1 MPVTGRKNFTFKEDF
16 ANEKTFD
23 QHGSG
28 GQYGSQHHTCP
39 CFCIRG
45 GQQPETVIGQEID
58 RQNSSEDY
66 SEVSSLDQLTY
77 TGNECKVRLKENI
90 VMTTAVTVNSGNRL
104 TIDLNG
110 HTLTAPENDR
120 AFRIQDGALTIE
132 DSIGTGV
139 IQGSG
144 TVTSYGG
151 NGGAIWMS
159 SSDSNNALT
168 LTGGTIRGFTA
179 KYGAGVY
186 MGSGTFHMTGGAIQ
200 NCLATDGGLA
210 DGGGVYV
217 FGGSFELTDGT
228 ISACKAN
235 NAGGG
240 VYVSS
245 GSFEM
250 SGGSIENCTAHE
262 GAGVKVYASNGK
274 TASFSMN
281 GSGEIKNCNQNGVS
295 VSAIGNGT
303 PEFTMDG
310 GTIEGSSGYGVWV
323 AAGSAVMSGGSVK
336 DSERYDIY
344 IGRSAT
350 LTVNNTQVGG
360 TVMNMGAITG
370 QGSAEFTGTVENLGY
385 VGAGKITGCKI
396 HRIEHRSPY
405 KGTIENSTW
414 DEYVYLLGYRWPAE
428 KIPSA
433 AGESISLKFPSYISE
448 PAAMTNTL
456 VIPEGVTVT
465 VDLAGKPVSADTT
478 VTSDIK
484 IINHG
489 TLTLIDSSTG
499 GTLSIPIENDGVL
512 NANGGTVTGEV
523 TNKGTIQA
531 TGTPV
536 TKFTGT
542 LVNEEGASVTAG
554 NFMDC
559 TITNNGGTIGGDAIF
574 DRPEPDPEQPGA
586 GSEDGGAGAVIAALA
601 VGTVVVGG
609 GILLAHSYIQNNLPE
624 GFAVPETRREL
635 AVVLWNM
642 ASKPEPASQQ
652 TYTDV
657 QDEEVLKAVCWAV
670 ENELVTP
677 ETESTLGA
685 DVRVNRLQVIGAMYQ
700 TNKRKK

>member
-1 MPVTGRKNFTFKEDF
+1 M
-16 ANEKTFD
+16 
-23 QHGSG
+23 
-28 GQYGSQHHTCP
+28 
-39 CFCIRG
+39 
-45 GQQPETVIGQEID
+45 IGQEID
-58 RQNSSEDY
+58 RQNSSGDY
-66 SEVSSLDQLTY
+66 LEVSSLDQLTY
-77 TGNECKVRLKENI
+77 INNECKVRLTKDI
-90 VMTTAVTVNSGNRL
+90 VMTKAVTVNNGNSL

-110 HTLTAPENDR
+110 HTLTAAANSQ
-120 AFRIQDGALTIE
+120 AFRIQGGALTIE

-144 TVTSYGG
+144 TVNGY
-151 NGGAIWMS
+151 GGAILMNG
-159 SSDSNNALT
+159 SDSNNALT
-168 LTGGTIRGFTA
+168 LAGGTISGFTA
-179 KYGAGVY
+179 TNGAGVS
-186 MGSGTFHMTGGAIQ
+186 MGNGTFRMTDGAIR
-200 NCLATDGGLA
+200 NCSAT

-217 FGGSFELTDGT
+217 FGGSFEMTDGT
-228 ISACKAN
+228 ISACNAT

-262 GAGVKVYASNGK
+262 GAGVKVHASSGE
-274 TASFSMN
+274 TASFSMK
-281 GSGEIKNCNQNGVS
+281 GSGEIKNCNTDGVS
-295 VSAIGNGT
+295 IFARGSGT
-303 PEFTMDG
+303 SKFTMDG
-310 GTIEGSSGYGVWV
+310 GTIEDNGGDGVRV
-323 AAGSAVMSGGSVK
+323 DAGSAVMSGGSVK
-336 DSERYDIY
+336 DSELYDIR
-344 IGRSAT
+344 IGSSAT

-360 TVMNMGAITG
+360 TVLNLGKITG
-370 QGSAEFTGTVENLGY
+370 QGSAEFTGTVENSGY
-385 VGAGKITGCKI
+385 AVAEITGCTI

-405 KGTIENSTW
+405 KGTIEGSTW
-414 DEYVYLLGYRWPAE
+414 DEYVYLLGRSWPTA
-428 KIPSA
+428 KIPSE
-433 AGESISLKFPSYISE
+433 AGESITLKVSSYLPPVMENSL
-448 PAAMTNTL
+448 T
-456 VIPEGVTVT
+456 IPEGVTVT
-465 VDLAGKPVSADTT
+465 VDLAGKTLSAKE
-478 VTSDIK
+478 SDFK

-499 GTLSIPIENDGVL
+499 GTLSIPIENDGIL
-512 NANGGTVTGEV
+512 NANGGTVTSKV

-536 TKFTGT
+536 TQFTGT

-554 NFMDC
+554 NFKDC
-559 TITNNGGTIGGDAIF
+559 TITNNGGTIGGDAIL
-574 DRPEPDPEQPGA
+574 DKPEPDPEQPGA
-586 GSEDGGAGAVIAALA
+586 GSEDGGTGAVIAALA
-601 VGTVVVGG
+601 VGTAVVGG

-624 GFAVPETRREL
+624 GFAVPETRQEL

-642 ASKPEPASQQ
+642 AGKPEPASQQ

>member
-1 MPVTGRKNFTFKEDF
+1 MRPG
-16 ANEKTFD
+16 
-23 QHGSG
+23 
-28 GQYGSQHHTCP
+28 
-39 CFCIRG
+39 G

-58 RQNSSEDY
+58 RQNSSGDY
-66 SEVSSLDQLTY
+66 LEVSSLDQLTY
-77 TGNECKVRLKENI
+77 INNECKVRLTKDI
-90 VMTTAVTVNSGNRL
+90 VMTKAVTVNNGNSL

-110 HTLTAPENDR
+110 HTLTAAANSQ
-120 AFRIQDGALTIE
+120 AFRIQGGALTIE

-144 TVTSYGG
+144 TVTG

-179 KYGAGVY
+179 
-186 MGSGTFHMTGGAIQ
+186 T
-200 NCLATDGGLA
+200 

-217 FGGSFELTDGT
+217 DGGSFEMSGGT
-228 ISACKAN
+228 ISACNAT

-245 GSFEM
+245 GSFKM
-250 SGGSIENCTAHE
+250 SGGSIEDCTAHE

-274 TASFSMN
+274 TASFSMTGGEIQN
-281 GSGEIKNCNQNGVS
+281 CNTDGVSIYAIGSGTS
-295 VSAIGNGT
+295 
-303 PEFTMDG
+303 EFTMTG
-310 GTIEGSSGYGVWV
+310 GTIEDNGGYGVWV
-323 AAGSAVMSGGSVK
+323 DNGSAVMSGGSVK
-336 DSERYDIY
+336 GSERYDIY
-344 IGRSAT
+344 IGSRAT

-360 TVMNMGAITG
+360 TVLNMGKITG
-370 QGSAEFTGTVENLGY
+370 NGSAKFTGTVEIAGT
-385 VGAGKITGCKI
+385 GKITGCKI

-405 KGTIENSTW
+405 KGTITDSPC
-414 DEYVYLLGYRWPAE
+414 DEYVYLLGRSW
-428 KIPSA
+428 KIPSG
-433 AGESISLKFPSYISE
+433 AGESITLKVSSYLPPVME
-448 PAAMTNTL
+448 NTL
-456 VIPEGVTVT
+456 EIPKGVTVT
-465 VDLAGKPVSADTT
+465 VDLAGKPLSAKE
-478 VTSDIK
+478 SDFK
-484 IINHG
+484 IINNG
-489 TLTLIDSSTG
+489 TLTLIDSGTD

-512 NANGGTVTGEV
+512 NANGGTVTGKV
-523 TNKGTIQA
+523 TNKGTIKA

-536 TKFTGT
+536 TQFTGT
-542 LVNEEGASVTAG
+542 LDNEEGASVTAG
-554 NFMDC
+554 DFRGC
-559 TITNNGGTIGGDAIF
+559 TITNNGGTIGGDAIL
-574 DRPEPDPEQPGA
+574 DNPEPDPEQPGA
-586 GSEDGGAGAVIAALA
+586 GSEDGGTGAVIAALA
-601 VGTVVVGG
+601 VGTAVVGG

-624 GFAVPETRREL
+624 GLAVPETRQEL

-642 ASKPEPASQQ
+642 AGKPEPASQQ

>member
-1 MPVTGRKNFTFKEDF
+1 M
-16 ANEKTFD
+16 
-23 QHGSG
+23 
-28 GQYGSQHHTCP
+28 
-39 CFCIRG
+39 
-45 GQQPETVIGQEID
+45 IGQEID

-77 TGNECKVRLKENI
+77 TSQECKVRLTENI
-90 VMTTAVTVNSGNRL
+90 VMTTAVTVDNGNRL

-120 AFRIQDGALTIE
+120 AFRIQDGALTIK

-186 MGSGTFHMTGGAIQ
+186 MGNGTFRMTGGAIQ
-200 NCLATDGGLA
+200 NCSATDGNA

-228 ISACKAN
+228 ISACNAT

-262 GAGVKVYASNGK
+262 GAGVKVYASSGE
-274 TASFSMN
+274 TASFSMS
-281 GSGEIKNCNQNGVS
+281 GSGKIKNCNQNGVS

-303 PEFTMDG
+303 PEFTMAG

-323 AAGSAVMSGGSVK
+323 AAGSAEMSGGSVIK
-336 DSERYDIY
+336 GSERYDIY

-370 QGSAEFTGTVENLGY
+370 QGNAEFTGTVENLGY

-456 VIPEGVTVT
+456 EIPEGVTVT

-536 TKFTGT
+536 TKFTGI

-574 DRPEPDPEQPGA
+574 EKPEPDPEQPGA

-624 GFAVPETRREL
+624 GFAVPETRQEL

-642 ASKPEPASQQ
+642 AGKPEPASQQ

-700 TNKRKK
+700 ANKRKK

>member
-1 MPVTGRKNFTFKEDF
+1 M
-16 ANEKTFD
+16 
-23 QHGSG
+23 
-28 GQYGSQHHTCP
+28 
-39 CFCIRG
+39 
-45 GQQPETVIGQEID
+45 IGQEID
-58 RQNSSEDY
+58 RQNSSGDY

-77 TGNECKVRLKENI
+77 TNNECKVRLTESI
-90 VMTTAVTVNSGNRL
+90 VMTGSVTVNSGKSL

-110 HTLTAPENDR
+110 HTLTAAANSK
-120 AFRIQDGALTIE
+120 AFWIRNGALTIE

-144 TVTSYGG
+144 TVNGY
-151 NGGAIWMS
+151 GGAIWMS
-159 SSDSNNALT
+159 SGDSTNALT
-168 LTGGTIRGFTA
+168 LTGGTIRGFNA
-179 KYGAGVY
+179 GYGAGVY
-186 MGSGTFHMTGGAIQ
+186 MGNGTFHMTGGAIQ
-200 NCLATDGGLA
+200 SCSAA

-217 FGGSFELTDGT
+217 DGGSFKMTDGT
-228 ISACKAN
+228 ISACNAT

-245 GSFEM
+245 GTFEM

-262 GAGVKVYASNGK
+262 GAGVKVLVSSGK
-274 TASFSMN
+274 ASFSMS
-281 GSGEIKNCNQNGVS
+281 GFGEIKNCNTDGVS
-295 VSAIGNGT
+295 IAAIGSGT
-303 PEFTMDG
+303 PEFTMTG
-310 GTIEGSSGYGVWV
+310 GTIEDNSGFGVWM

-336 DSERYDIY
+336 GSERYDIY
-344 IGRSAT
+344 IGSGAT

-360 TVMNMGAITG
+360 TVLNLGKITG
-370 QGSAEFTGTVENLGY
+370 QGSAEFTGTVENSGY
-385 VGAGKITGCKI
+385 AAAEITGCKI
-396 HRIEHRSPY
+396 HRIEHRFPY
-405 KGTIENSTW
+405 KGIIEGSP
-414 DEYVYLLGYRWPAE
+414 DEYVYLLGHSWPTA

-433 AGESISLKFPSYISE
+433 AGESISLKVPSYITATME
-448 PAAMTNTL
+448 NTL

-465 VDLAGKPVSADTT
+465 VDLAGKPVSADAE
-478 VTSDIK
+478 TSDIK

-512 NANGGTVTGEV
+512 NANGGKVTSEV
-523 TNKGTIQA
+523 TNRGTIQA
-531 TGTPV
+531 TCTPV
-536 TKFTGT
+536 TQFTGT
-542 LVNEEGASVTAG
+542 LFNEEGASVTAG
-554 NFMDC
+554 NFIDC
-559 TITNNGGTIGGDAIF
+559 TITNNGGTIGGDAILKN
-574 DRPEPDPEQPGA
+574 PEPDPEQPGA

-624 GFAVPETRREL
+624 GFAAPETRQEL

-642 ASKPEPASQQ
+642 AGKPEPASQQ

-685 DVRVNRLQVIGAMYQ
+685 DVRVSRLQVIGAMYQ

>member
-1 MPVTGRKNFTFKEDF
+1 MKKRLISMVLAVSMAVSIMPAPAF
-16 ANEKTFD
+16 A
-23 QHGSG
+23 S
-28 GQYGSQHHTCP
+28 
-39 CFCIRG
+39 G

-77 TGNECKVRLKENI
+77 TNNECKVRLTENI
-90 VMTTAVTVNSGNRL
+90 VMTGAVTVNNGNRL

-110 HTLTAPENDR
+110 HTLTAAENSR
-120 AFRIQDGALTIE
+120 AFFIQNGALTIE
-132 DSIGTGV
+132 DSGSTGV

-144 TVTSYGG
+144 TVTG

-179 KYGAGVY
+179 
-186 MGSGTFHMTGGAIQ
+186 T
-200 NCLATDGGLA
+200 

-217 FGGSFELTDGT
+217 SGGSFKMTDGT
-228 ISACKAN
+228 ISTCNAT

-262 GAGVKVYASNGK
+262 GAGVKVLASSGK
-274 TASFSMN
+274 ASFSMS
-281 GSGEIKNCNQNGVS
+281 GSGEIKNCNQDGVS
-295 VSAIGNGT
+295 IAAIGGT
-303 PEFTMDG
+303 SEFSMSG
-310 GTIEGSSGYGVWV
+310 GTIEDNSGFGVWV
-323 AAGSAVMSGGSVK
+323 DNGSAVMRGGSVK
-336 DSERYDIY
+336 GSERYDIY
-344 IGRSAT
+344 IGSRAA
-350 LTVNNTQVGG
+350 LTVKNTQVGG
-360 TVMNMGAITG
+360 TVLNLGKITG
-370 QGSAEFTGTVENLGY
+370 QGSAEFTGTVENSGY
-385 VGAGKITGCKI
+385 AVAEITGCKI

-405 KGTIENSTW
+405 KGTITGSTW
-414 DEYVYLLGYRWPAE
+414 DEYVYLLGRSWPTA
-428 KIPSA
+428 KIPSE
-433 AGESISLKFPSYISE
+433 AGESITLKVSSYLPPVMENSLE
-448 PAAMTNTL
+448 
-456 VIPEGVTVT
+456 IPKGVTVT
-465 VDLAGKPVSADTT
+465 VDLAGKTLSAEE
-478 VTSDIK
+478 SDFK

-512 NANGGTVTGEV
+512 NANGGTVTSEV
-523 TNKGTIQA
+523 TNKGTIKA

-536 TKFTGT
+536 TQFTGT
-542 LVNEEGASVTAG
+542 LVNQEGASVTAG
-554 NFMDC
+554 DFRGCM
-559 TITNNGGTIGGDAIF
+559 ITNNGGTIGGDAIL
-574 DRPEPDPEQPGA
+574 DNPEPDPEQPGA

-601 VGTVVVGG
+601 VGTAVVGG

-624 GFAVPETRREL
+624 GFAVPETRQEL

-642 ASKPEPASQQ
+642 AGKPEPASQQ

>member
-1 MPVTGRKNFTFKEDF
+1 MRPG
-16 ANEKTFD
+16 
-23 QHGSG
+23 
-28 GQYGSQHHTCP
+28 
-39 CFCIRG
+39 G

-58 RQNSSEDY
+58 RQNSSGDY

-77 TGNECKVRLKENI
+77 TGNECRVRLTENI
-90 VMTTAVTVNSGNRL
+90 VMTGAVTVNNGNRL

-110 HTLTAPENDR
+110 HTLTAAENSR
-120 AFRIQDGALTIE
+120 AFFIQNGALTIE

-144 TVTSYGG
+144 TVTG

-179 KYGAGVY
+179 
-186 MGSGTFHMTGGAIQ
+186 T
-200 NCLATDGGLA
+200 

-217 FGGSFELTDGT
+217 DGGSFEMSGGT
-228 ISACKAN
+228 ISACNAT

-245 GSFEM
+245 GSFKM
-250 SGGSIENCTAHE
+250 SGGSIEDCTAHE

-274 TASFSMN
+274 TASFSMTGGEIQN
-281 GSGEIKNCNQNGVS
+281 CNTDGVSIYAIGSGTS
-295 VSAIGNGT
+295 
-303 PEFTMDG
+303 EFTMTG
-310 GTIEGSSGYGVWV
+310 GTIEDNGGYGVWV
-323 AAGSAVMSGGSVK
+323 DNGSAVMSGGSVK
-336 DSERYDIY
+336 GSERYDIY
-344 IGRSAT
+344 IGSRAA
-350 LTVNNTQVGG
+350 LTVKNTQVGG
-360 TVMNMGAITG
+360 TVLNLGKITG
-370 QGSAEFTGTVENLGY
+370 QGSAEFTGTVENSGY
-385 VGAGKITGCKI
+385 AVAEITGCKI

-405 KGTIENSTW
+405 KGTITDSPC
-414 DEYVYLLGYRWPAE
+414 DEYVYLLGRNW
-428 KIPSA
+428 KIPSG
-433 AGESISLKFPSYISE
+433 AGESITLKVSSYLPPVMENSLE
-448 PAAMTNTL
+448 
-456 VIPEGVTVT
+456 IPKGVTVT
-465 VDLAGKPVSADTT
+465 VDLAGKTLSAKE
-478 VTSDIK
+478 SDFK

-499 GTLSIPIENDGVL
+499 GTLSIPIENDDDGVL
-512 NANGGTVTGEV
+512 NANGGTVTSEV

-536 TKFTGT
+536 TQFTGT
-542 LVNEEGASVTAG
+542 LVNQEGASVTAG
-554 NFMDC
+554 DFRGCM
-559 TITNNGGTIGGDAIF
+559 ITNNGGTIGGDAIW
-574 DRPEPDPEQPGA
+574 DNPEPGPEQPGA
-586 GSEDGGAGAVIAALA
+586 GSEDGGAGAAIAALA
-601 VGTVVVGG
+601 VGTAVVGG

-624 GFAVPETRREL
+624 GFAVPETRQEL

-642 ASKPEPASQQ
+642 AGKPEPASQQ

>member
-1 MPVTGRKNFTFKEDF
+1 MKKRLISMVLAVSMAVSIMPAPAF
-16 ANEKTFD
+16 A
-23 QHGSG
+23 SG
-28 GQYGSQHHTCP
+28 G
-39 CFCIRG
+39 G

-58 RQNSSEDY
+58 RQNSSDDY
-66 SEVSSLDQLTY
+66 TEVDSLDKLTY
-77 TGNECKVRLKENI
+77 TNNVCKIRLAADT
-90 VMTTAVTVNSGNRL
+90 VMTVAVTVDSGKSL

-110 HTLTAPENDR
+110 YTLTAAANSQ
-120 AFRIQDGALTIE
+120 AFRIQGGALTIE

-144 TVTSYGG
+144 TVTG

-179 KYGAGVY
+179 
-186 MGSGTFHMTGGAIQ
+186 T
-200 NCLATDGGLA
+200 

-217 FGGSFELTDGT
+217 DGGSFEMSGGT
-228 ISACKAN
+228 ISACNAT

-245 GSFEM
+245 GSFKM
-250 SGGSIENCTAHE
+250 SGGSIEDCTAHE

-274 TASFSMN
+274 TASFSMTGGEIQN
-281 GSGEIKNCNQNGVS
+281 CNTDGVSIYAIGSGTS
-295 VSAIGNGT
+295 
-303 PEFTMDG
+303 EFTMTG
-310 GTIEGSSGYGVWV
+310 GTIEDNGGYGVWV
-323 AAGSAVMSGGSVK
+323 DNGSAVMSGGSVK
-336 DSERYDIY
+336 GSERYDIY
-344 IGRSAT
+344 IGSRAT

-360 TVMNMGAITG
+360 TVLNMGKITG
-370 QGSAEFTGTVENLGY
+370 QGSAEFTGTVENSGY
-385 VGAGKITGCKI
+385 AAAGITGCKI

-405 KGTIENSTW
+405 KGTIEGSTW
-414 DEYVYLLGYRWPAE
+414 DEYVYLLGYSWPTA
-428 KIPSA
+428 KIPSG
-433 AGESISLKFPSYISE
+433 AGESISLKFPSYITPKME
-448 PAAMTNTL
+448 NTL
-456 VIPEGVTVT
+456 EIPEGVTVT
-465 VDLAGKPVSADTT
+465 VDLAGKPVSADTGA
-478 VTSDIK
+478 SDIK

-489 TLTLIDSSTG
+489 TLTLIDSGTD

-512 NANGGTVTGEV
+512 NANGGTVTSEV
-523 TNKGTIQA
+523 TNKGTIKA

-536 TKFTGT
+536 TQFTGT
-542 LVNEEGASVTAG
+542 LVNQEGASVTAG
-554 NFMDC
+554 DFRGCM
-559 TITNNGGTIGGDAIF
+559 ITNNGGTIGGDAIL
-574 DRPEPDPEQPGA
+574 DNPEPDPEQPGA

-601 VGTVVVGG
+601 VGTAVVGG

-624 GFAVPETRREL
+624 GFAVPETRQEL

-642 ASKPEPASQQ
+642 AGKPEPASQQ

>member
-1 MPVTGRKNFTFKEDF
+1 MR
-16 ANEKTFD
+16 
-23 QHGSG
+23 
-28 GQYGSQHHTCP
+28 
-39 CFCIRG
+39 RG
-45 GQQPETVIGQEID
+45 GQQPETVIGQEVD
-58 RQNSSEDY
+58 QQNSSDDY
-66 SEVSSLDQLTY
+66 TEVDSLDKLTY
-77 TGNECKVRLKENI
+77 TNNVCKIRLAADT
-90 VMTTAVTVNSGNRL
+90 VMTVAVTVDSGKSL

-110 HTLTAPENDR
+110 HTLTAAENSQ
-120 AFRIQDGALTIE
+120 AFRIQNGALTIE
-132 DSIGTGV
+132 DSGSTGV

-144 TVTSYGG
+144 TVTG

-179 KYGAGVY
+179 
-186 MGSGTFHMTGGAIQ
+186 T
-200 NCLATDGGLA
+200 

-217 FGGSFELTDGT
+217 SGGSFKMTDGT
-228 ISACKAN
+228 ISTCNAT

-262 GAGVKVYASNGK
+262 GAGVKVLASSGK
-274 TASFSMN
+274 ASFSMS
-281 GSGEIKNCNQNGVS
+281 GSGEIKNCNQDGVS
-295 VSAIGNGT
+295 IAAIGGT
-303 PEFTMDG
+303 SEFSMSG
-310 GTIEGSSGYGVWV
+310 GTIEDNSGFGVWV
-323 AAGSAVMSGGSVK
+323 DNGSAVMSGGSVK
-336 DSERYDIY
+336 GSERYDIY
-344 IGRSAT
+344 IGSRAA
-350 LTVNNTQVGG
+350 LTVKNTQVGG
-360 TVMNMGAITG
+360 TVLNLGKITG
-370 QGSAEFTGTVENLGY
+370 QGSAEFTGTVENSGY
-385 VGAGKITGCKI
+385 AVAEITGCKI

-405 KGTIENSTW
+405 KGTITGSTW
-414 DEYVYLLGYRWPAE
+414 DEYVYLLGHSWPTA

-433 AGESISLKFPSYISE
+433 AGESISLKVPSYITATME
-448 PAAMTNTL
+448 NTL

-465 VDLAGKPVSADTT
+465 VDLAGKPVSADAE
-478 VTSDIK
+478 TSDIK

-489 TLTLIDSSTG
+489 TLTLIDS
-499 GTLSIPIENDGVL
+499 GTDGALSIPIENDGIL
-512 NANGGTVTGEV
+512 NANGGTVTSEV
-523 TNKGTIQA
+523 TNRGTIQA

-536 TKFTGT
+536 TQFTGT
-542 LVNEEGASVTAG
+542 LFNEEGASVTAG

-559 TITNNGGTIGGDAIF
+559 TITNNGGTIGGDAIW
-574 DRPEPDPEQPGA
+574 DNPEPGPEQPGA
-586 GSEDGGAGAVIAALA
+586 GSEDGGAGAAIAALA

-624 GFAVPETRREL
+624 GFAVPETRQEL

-642 ASKPEPASQQ
+642 AGKPEPASQQ

>member
-1 MPVTGRKNFTFKEDF
+1 M
-16 ANEKTFD
+16 
-23 QHGSG
+23 
-28 GQYGSQHHTCP
+28 
-39 CFCIRG
+39 
-45 GQQPETVIGQEID
+45 IGQEVD
-58 RQNSSEDY
+58 QQNSSDDY
-66 SEVSSLDQLTY
+66 TEVDSLDKLTY
-77 TGNECKVRLKENI
+77 TNNVCKIRLAADT
-90 VMTTAVTVNSGNRL
+90 VMTVAVTVDSGKSL

-110 HTLTAPENDR
+110 HTLTAAENSQ
-120 AFRIQDGALTIE
+120 AFRIQNGALTIE
-132 DSIGTGV
+132 DSGSTGV

-144 TVTSYGG
+144 TVTG

-179 KYGAGVY
+179 
-186 MGSGTFHMTGGAIQ
+186 T
-200 NCLATDGGLA
+200 

-217 FGGSFELTDGT
+217 SGGSFKMTDGT
-228 ISACKAN
+228 ISTCNAT

-262 GAGVKVYASNGK
+262 GAGVKVLASSGK
-274 TASFSMN
+274 ASFSMS
-281 GSGEIKNCNQNGVS
+281 GSGEIKNCNQDGVS
-295 VSAIGNGT
+295 IAAIGGT
-303 PEFTMDG
+303 SEFSMSG
-310 GTIEGSSGYGVWV
+310 GTIEDNSGFGVWV
-323 AAGSAVMSGGSVK
+323 DNGSAVMSGGSVK
-336 DSERYDIY
+336 GSERYDIY
-344 IGRSAT
+344 IGSRAA
-350 LTVNNTQVGG
+350 LTVKNTQVGG
-360 TVMNMGAITG
+360 TVLNLGKITG
-370 QGSAEFTGTVENLGY
+370 QGSAEFTGTVENSGY
-385 VGAGKITGCKI
+385 AVAEITGCKI

-405 KGTIENSTW
+405 KGTITGSTW
-414 DEYVYLLGYRWPAE
+414 NEYVYLLGRSW
-428 KIPSA
+428 KIPSG
-433 AGESISLKFPSYISE
+433 AGESITLKVSSYLPPVME
-448 PAAMTNTL
+448 NPL
-456 VIPEGVTVT
+456 EIPKGVTVT
-465 VDLAGKPVSADTT
+465 VDLAGKTLSAKE
-478 VTSDIK
+478 SDFK

-499 GTLSIPIENDGVL
+499 GTLSIPIENDGIL
-512 NANGGTVTGEV
+512 NANGGTVTSKV

-536 TKFTGT
+536 TQFTGT

-554 NFMDC
+554 DFMDC
-559 TITNNGGTIGGDAIF
+559 TITNNGGMIGGDAIL
-574 DRPEPDPEQPGA
+574 DKPEPDPEQPGA

-601 VGTVVVGG
+601 VGTAVVGG

-624 GFAVPETRREL
+624 GFAVPETRQEL

-642 ASKPEPASQQ
+642 AGKPEPASQQ

>member
-1 MPVTGRKNFTFKEDF
+1 MKKRLISMVLAVSMAVSIMPAPAF
-16 ANEKTFD
+16 A
-23 QHGSG
+23 SG
-28 GQYGSQHHTCP
+28 
-39 CFCIRG
+39 G

-58 RQNSSEDY
+58 RQNSSGDY
-66 SEVSSLDQLTY
+66 LEVSSLDQLTY
-77 TGNECKVRLKENI
+77 INNECKVRLTKDI
-90 VMTTAVTVNSGNRL
+90 VMTKAVTVNNGNSL

-110 HTLTAPENDR
+110 HTLTAAANSQ
-120 AFRIQDGALTIE
+120 AFRIQGGALTIE

-144 TVTSYGG
+144 TVTG

-179 KYGAGVY
+179 
-186 MGSGTFHMTGGAIQ
+186 T
-200 NCLATDGGLA
+200 

-217 FGGSFELTDGT
+217 DGGSFEMSGGT
-228 ISACKAN
+228 ISACNAT

-245 GSFEM
+245 GSFKM
-250 SGGSIENCTAHE
+250 SGGSIEDCTAHE

-274 TASFSMN
+274 TASFSMTGGEIQN
-281 GSGEIKNCNQNGVS
+281 CNTDGVSIYAIGSGTS
-295 VSAIGNGT
+295 
-303 PEFTMDG
+303 EFTMTG
-310 GTIEGSSGYGVWV
+310 GTIEDNGGYGVWV
-323 AAGSAVMSGGSVK
+323 DNGSAVMSGGSVK
-336 DSERYDIY
+336 GSERYDIY
-344 IGRSAT
+344 IGSRAT

-360 TVMNMGAITG
+360 TVLNMGKITG
-370 QGSAEFTGTVENLGY
+370 NGSAKFTGTVENSGSAA
-385 VGAGKITGCKI
+385 AGITGCTI

-405 KGTIENSTW
+405 KGTITDSTW
-414 DEYVYLLGYRWPAE
+414 DEYVYLLGRSW
-428 KIPSA
+428 KIPSG
-433 AGESISLKFPSYISE
+433 AGESITLKVSSYLPPVME
-448 PAAMTNTL
+448 NTL
-456 VIPEGVTVT
+456 EIPKGVTVT
-465 VDLAGKPVSADTT
+465 VDLAGKPLSAKE
-478 VTSDIK
+478 SDFK
-484 IINHG
+484 IINNG
-489 TLTLIDSSTG
+489 TLTLIDSGTD

-512 NANGGTVTGEV
+512 NANGGTVTSEV
-523 TNKGTIQA
+523 TNKGTIKA

-536 TKFTGT
+536 TQFTGT
-542 LVNEEGASVTAG
+542 LVNQEGASVTAG
-554 NFMDC
+554 DFRGC
-559 TITNNGGTIGGDAIF
+559 TITNNGGTIGGDAILEN
-574 DRPEPDPEQPGA
+574 PEPDPEQPGA

-601 VGTVVVGG
+601 VGTAVVGG

-624 GFAVPETRREL
+624 GFAVPETRQEL

-642 ASKPEPASQQ
+642 AGKPEPASQQ

>member
-1 MPVTGRKNFTFKEDF
+1 MRP
-16 ANEKTFD
+16 
-23 QHGSG
+23 
-28 GQYGSQHHTCP
+28 
-39 CFCIRG
+39 G

-58 RQNSSEDY
+58 RQNSSGDY

-77 TGNECKVRLKENI
+77 TGNECRVRLTEDI
-90 VMTTAVTVNSGNRL
+90 VMTGAVTVNNGNRL

-110 HTLTAPENDR
+110 HTLTAAANSQ
-120 AFRIQDGALTIE
+120 AFRIQNGALTIE
-132 DSIGTGV
+132 DSGSTGV

-144 TVTSYGG
+144 TVTG

-159 SSDSNNALT
+159 SNDSNNALT

-179 KYGAGVY
+179 
-186 MGSGTFHMTGGAIQ
+186 T
-200 NCLATDGGLA
+200 

-217 FGGSFELTDGT
+217 SGGSFEMSGGT
-228 ISACKAN
+228 ISACNAA

-262 GAGVKVYASNGK
+262 GAGVKVLASSGK
-274 TASFSMN
+274 ASFSMS
-281 GSGEIKNCNQNGVS
+281 GSGEIKNCNQDGVS
-295 VSAIGNGT
+295 IAAIGGT
-303 PEFTMDG
+303 SEFSMSG
-310 GTIEGSSGYGVWV
+310 GTIEDNSGFGVWV
-323 AAGSAVMSGGSVK
+323 DNGSAVMSGGSVK
-336 DSERYDIY
+336 GSERYDIY
-344 IGRSAT
+344 IGSRAA
-350 LTVNNTQVGG
+350 LTVKNTQVGG
-360 TVMNMGAITG
+360 TVLNLGKITG
-370 QGSAEFTGTVENLGY
+370 QGSAEFTGTVENSGY
-385 VGAGKITGCKI
+385 AVAEITGCKI

-405 KGTIENSTW
+405 KGTITGSTW
-414 DEYVYLLGYRWPAE
+414 DEYVYLLGRSWPTA
-428 KIPSA
+428 KIPSE
-433 AGESISLKFPSYISE
+433 AGESITLKVSSYLPPVMENSLE
-448 PAAMTNTL
+448 
-456 VIPEGVTVT
+456 IPKGVTVT
-465 VDLAGKPVSADTT
+465 VDLAGKTLSAE
-478 VTSDIK
+478 TSDIK

-489 TLTLIDSSTG
+489 TLTLIDSGTG
-499 GTLSIPIENDGVL
+499 GALSIPIENDGIL
-512 NANGGTVTGEV
+512 NANGGTVTSEV

-536 TKFTGT
+536 TQFTGT
-542 LVNEEGASVTAG
+542 LFNEEGASVTAG
-554 NFMDC
+554 DFRDC
-559 TITNNGGTIGGDAIF
+559 TITNNGGTIGGDAIW
-574 DRPEPDPEQPGA
+574 DNPEPGPEQPGA

-601 VGTVVVGG
+601 VGTAVVGG

-624 GFAVPETRREL
+624 GFAVPETRQEL

-642 ASKPEPASQQ
+642 AGKPEPASQQ

>member
-1 MPVTGRKNFTFKEDF
+1 MRPG
-16 ANEKTFD
+16 
-23 QHGSG
+23 
-28 GQYGSQHHTCP
+28 
-39 CFCIRG
+39 G

-58 RQNSSEDY
+58 RQNSSGDY
-66 SEVSSLDQLTY
+66 LEVSSLDQLTY
-77 TGNECKVRLKENI
+77 INNECKVRLTKDI
-90 VMTTAVTVNSGNRL
+90 VMTKAVTVNNGNSL

-110 HTLTAPENDR
+110 HTLTAAANSQ
-120 AFRIQDGALTIE
+120 AFRIQGGALTIE

-144 TVTSYGG
+144 TVTG

-179 KYGAGVY
+179 
-186 MGSGTFHMTGGAIQ
+186 T
-200 NCLATDGGLA
+200 

-217 FGGSFELTDGT
+217 DGGSFEMSGGT
-228 ISACKAN
+228 ISACNAT

-245 GSFEM
+245 GSFKM
-250 SGGSIENCTAHE
+250 SGGSIEDCTAHE

-274 TASFSMN
+274 TASFSMTGGEIQN
-281 GSGEIKNCNQNGVS
+281 CNTDGVSIYAIGSGTS
-295 VSAIGNGT
+295 
-303 PEFTMDG
+303 EFTMTG
-310 GTIEGSSGYGVWV
+310 GTIEDNGGYGVWV
-323 AAGSAVMSGGSVK
+323 DNGSAVMSGGSVK
-336 DSERYDIY
+336 GSERYDIY
-344 IGRSAT
+344 IGSRAT

-360 TVMNMGAITG
+360 TVLNMGKITG
-370 QGSAEFTGTVENLGY
+370 QGSAEFTGTVENSGY
-385 VGAGKITGCKI
+385 AAAGITGCKI

-405 KGTIENSTW
+405 KGTIEGSTW
-414 DEYVYLLGYRWPAE
+414 DEYVYLLGYSWPTA
-428 KIPSA
+428 KIPSG
-433 AGESISLKFPSYISE
+433 AGESISLKFPSYITPKME
-448 PAAMTNTL
+448 NTL
-456 VIPEGVTVT
+456 EIPEGVTVT
-465 VDLAGKPVSADTT
+465 VDLAGKPVSADTGA
-478 VTSDIK
+478 SDIK

-489 TLTLIDSSTG
+489 TLTLIDSGTD

-512 NANGGTVTGEV
+512 NANGGTVTGKV
-523 TNKGTIQA
+523 TNRGTIQA

-542 LVNEEGASVTAG
+542 LVNQEGASVTAG
-554 NFMDC
+554 DFRGC
-559 TITNNGGTIGGDAIF
+559 TITNNGGTIGGGAIL
-574 DRPEPDPEQPGA
+574 DKPEPDPEQPGA

-601 VGTVVVGG
+601 VGTAVVGG

-624 GFAVPETRREL
+624 GFAVPETRQEL

-642 ASKPEPASQQ
+642 AGKPEPASQQ

>member
-1 MPVTGRKNFTFKEDF
+1 MRKRLISMVLAVSMAVSIMPAPAF
-16 ANEKTFD
+16 A
-23 QHGSG
+23 SG
-28 GQYGSQHHTCP
+28 
-39 CFCIRG
+39 G

-58 RQNSSEDY
+58 RQNSSGDY
-66 SEVSSLDQLTY
+66 LEVSSLDQLTY
-77 TGNECKVRLKENI
+77 TNNECKVRLTESI
-90 VMTTAVTVNSGNRL
+90 VMTGAVTVNNGNRL

-110 HTLTAPENDR
+110 HTLTAAENSR
-120 AFRIQDGALTIE
+120 AFFIQNGALTIE
-132 DSIGTGV
+132 DSIGGGV

-144 TVTSYGG
+144 TVNGY
-151 NGGAIWMS
+151 GGAILMNG
-159 SSDSNNALT
+159 SDSNNALT
-168 LTGGTIRGFTA
+168 LAGGTIRGFTA
-179 KYGAGVY
+179 KYGAGVS
-186 MGSGTFHMTGGAIQ
+186 MGNGTFRMTGGAIR
-200 NCLATDGGLA
+200 NCSATGGKA

-217 FGGSFELTDGT
+217 SGGSFEMSDGT
-228 ISACKAN
+228 ISACNAA

-240 VYVSS
+240 VYVFS

-250 SGGSIENCTAHE
+250 SGGSIEDCTAYE
-262 GAGVKVYASNGK
+262 GAGVKVYPSSGK
-274 TASFSMN
+274 TASFSMS
-281 GSGEIKNCNQNGVS
+281 GGEIKNCNQDGVS
-295 VSAIGNGT
+295 IAAIGSGT
-303 PEFTMDG
+303 PEFSMSG
-310 GTIEGSSGYGVWV
+310 GTIEDNSGFGVWM

-336 DSERYDIY
+336 GSERYDIY
-344 IGRSAT
+344 IGSRAA
-350 LTVNNTQVGG
+350 LTVKNTQVGG
-360 TVMNMGAITG
+360 TVLNLGKITG
-370 QGSAEFTGTVENLGY
+370 QGSAEFTGTVENSGY
-385 VGAGKITGCKI
+385 AVAEITGCKI

-405 KGTIENSTW
+405 NGTIEGSP
-414 DEYVYLLGYRWPAE
+414 DEYVYLLGHSWPTA

-433 AGESISLKFPSYISE
+433 AGESISLKVPSYITATME
-448 PAAMTNTL
+448 NTL

-465 VDLAGKPVSADTT
+465 VDLAGKPVSADAE
-478 VTSDIK
+478 TSDIK

-512 NANGGTVTGEV
+512 NANGGTVTSEV

-536 TKFTGT
+536 TQFTGT
-542 LVNEEGASVTAG
+542 LFNEEGASVTAG
-554 NFMDC
+554 DFRGC
-559 TITNNGGTIGGDAIF
+559 TITNNGGTIGGDAIL
-574 DRPEPDPEQPGA
+574 DKPEPDPEQPGA

-601 VGTVVVGG
+601 VGTAVVGG

-624 GFAVPETRREL
+624 GFAVPETRQEL

-642 ASKPEPASQQ
+642 AGKPEPASQQ

>member
-1 MPVTGRKNFTFKEDF
+1 MRP
-16 ANEKTFD
+16 
-23 QHGSG
+23 
-28 GQYGSQHHTCP
+28 
-39 CFCIRG
+39 G

-58 RQNSSEDY
+58 RQNSSGDY

-77 TGNECKVRLKENI
+77 TGNECRVRLTEDI
-90 VMTTAVTVNSGNRL
+90 VMTGAVTVNNGNRL

-110 HTLTAPENDR
+110 HTLTAAANSQ
-120 AFRIQDGALTIE
+120 AFRIQNGALTIE
-132 DSIGTGV
+132 DSGSTGV

-144 TVTSYGG
+144 TVTG

-159 SSDSNNALT
+159 SNDSNNALT

-179 KYGAGVY
+179 
-186 MGSGTFHMTGGAIQ
+186 T
-200 NCLATDGGLA
+200 

-217 FGGSFELTDGT
+217 SGGSFEMSGGT
-228 ISACKAN
+228 ISACNAA

-262 GAGVKVYASNGK
+262 GAGVKVLASSGK
-274 TASFSMN
+274 ASFSM
-281 GSGEIKNCNQNGVS
+281 S
-295 VSAIGNGT
+295 
-303 PEFTMDG
+303 G
-310 GTIEGSSGYGVWV
+310 GTIEDNSGFGVWV
-323 AAGSAVMSGGSVK
+323 DNGSAVMSGGSVK
-336 DSERYDIY
+336 GSERYDIY
-344 IGRSAT
+344 IGSRAA
-350 LTVNNTQVGG
+350 LTVKNTQVGG
-360 TVMNMGAITG
+360 TVLNLGKITG
-370 QGSAEFTGTVENLGY
+370 QGSAEFTGTVENSGY
-385 VGAGKITGCKI
+385 AVAEITGCKI

-405 KGTIENSTW
+405 KGTITDSPC
-414 DEYVYLLGYRWPAE
+414 DEYVYLLGRSW
-428 KIPSA
+428 KIPSG
-433 AGESISLKFPSYISE
+433 AGESITLKVSSYLPPVMENSLE
-448 PAAMTNTL
+448 
-456 VIPEGVTVT
+456 IPKGVTVT
-465 VDLAGKPVSADTT
+465 VDLAGKTLSAKE
-478 VTSDIK
+478 SDFK

-499 GTLSIPIENDGVL
+499 GTLSIPIENDDDGVL
-512 NANGGTVTGEV
+512 NANGGTVTSEV

-536 TKFTGT
+536 TQFTGT
-542 LVNEEGASVTAG
+542 LSNEEGASVTAG
-554 NFMDC
+554 DFRDC
-559 TITNNGGTIGGDAIF
+559 TITNNGGTIGGDAIW
-574 DRPEPDPEQPGA
+574 DNPEPGPEQPGA

-601 VGTVVVGG
+601 VGTAVVGG

-624 GFAVPETRREL
+624 GFAVPETRQEL

-642 ASKPEPASQQ
+642 AGKPEPASQQ

>member
-1 MPVTGRKNFTFKEDF
+1 MHPG
-16 ANEKTFD
+16 
-23 QHGSG
+23 
-28 GQYGSQHHTCP
+28 
-39 CFCIRG
+39 G
-45 GQQPETVIGQEID
+45 GQQSETVIGQEID
-58 RQNSSEDY
+58 RQNSSEGY

-77 TGNECKVRLKENI
+77 TSKECKVRLAADT
-90 VMTTAVTVNSGNRL
+90 VMTGSVTVDSGNSL

-110 HTLTAPENDR
+110 HTLTAPENSK
-120 AFRIQDGALTIE
+120 AFWIRNGALTIE

-144 TVTSYGG
+144 TVNGY
-151 NGGAIWMS
+151 GGAIWMS
-159 SSDSNNALT
+159 SGDSNNALT
-168 LTGGTIRGFTA
+168 LAGGTIRGFNA
-179 KYGAGVY
+179 GYGAGVY
-186 MGSGTFHMTGGAIQ
+186 MGNGTFQMTGGAIQ
-200 NCLATDGGLA
+200 SCSAT

-217 FGGSFELTDGT
+217 DGGSFEMTNGT
-228 ISACKAN
+228 ISDCKAA

-245 GSFEM
+245 GSFDM
-250 SGGSIENCTAHE
+250 SDGSIENCTAHE
-262 GAGVKVYASNGK
+262 GAGVKVYASSGE
-274 TASFSMN
+274 TASFSMK
-281 GSGEIKNCNQNGVS
+281 GSGEIKNCNTDGVS
-295 VSAIGNGT
+295 IFARGNSISK
-303 PEFTMDG
+303 FTMDG
-310 GTIEGSSGYGVWV
+310 GTIEDNGGYGVRV
-323 AAGSAVMSGGSVK
+323 DAGSAEMRGGSVTR
-336 DSERYDIY
+336 SERYDIY
-344 IGRSAT
+344 IGSSAT

-360 TVMNMGAITG
+360 TVLNMGKITG
-370 QGSAEFTGTVENLGY
+370 KGSAKFTGTVENSGSA
-385 VGAGKITGCKI
+385 VAGITGCTI

-405 KGTIENSTW
+405 KGTITDSPC
-414 DEYVYLLGYRWPAE
+414 DEYVYLLGRSWPTA
-428 KIPSA
+428 KIPSE
-433 AGESISLKFPSYISE
+433 AGESITLKVSSYLPPVMENSL
-448 PAAMTNTL
+448 T
-456 VIPEGVTVT
+456 IPEGVTVT
-465 VDLAGKPVSADTT
+465 VDLAGKTLSAEE
-478 VTSDIK
+478 SDFK

-489 TLTLIDSSTG
+489 TLTLIDS
-499 GTLSIPIENDGVL
+499 GTDGALSIPIENDGVL
-512 NANGGTVTGEV
+512 NANGGTVTSEV

-559 TITNNGGTIGGDAIF
+559 TITNNGGTIGGDAIL
-574 DRPEPDPEQPGA
+574 DKPEPDPEQPGA

-601 VGTVVVGG
+601 VGTAVVGG

-624 GFAVPETRREL
+624 GFAVPETRQEL

-642 ASKPEPASQQ
+642 AGKPEPASQQ

>member
-1 MPVTGRKNFTFKEDF
+1 M
-16 ANEKTFD
+16 
-23 QHGSG
+23 
-28 GQYGSQHHTCP
+28 
-39 CFCIRG
+39 
-45 GQQPETVIGQEID
+45 IGQEVD
-58 RQNSSEDY
+58 QQNSSDDY
-66 SEVSSLDQLTY
+66 TEVDSLDKLTY
-77 TGNECKVRLKENI
+77 TNNVCKIRLAADT
-90 VMTTAVTVNSGNRL
+90 VMTVAVTVDSGKSL

-110 HTLTAPENDR
+110 HTLTAAENSQ
-120 AFRIQDGALTIE
+120 AFRIQNGALTIE
-132 DSIGTGV
+132 DSGSTGV

-144 TVTSYGG
+144 TVTG

-179 KYGAGVY
+179 
-186 MGSGTFHMTGGAIQ
+186 T
-200 NCLATDGGLA
+200 

-217 FGGSFELTDGT
+217 SGGSFKMTDGT
-228 ISACKAN
+228 ISACNAA

-262 GAGVKVYASNGK
+262 GAGVKVLASSGK
-274 TASFSMN
+274 ASFSMS
-281 GSGEIKNCNQNGVS
+281 GSGEIKNCNQDGVS
-295 VSAIGNGT
+295 IAAIGGT
-303 PEFTMDG
+303 SEFSMSG
-310 GTIEGSSGYGVWV
+310 GTIEDNSGFGVWV
-323 AAGSAVMSGGSVK
+323 DNGSAVMSGGSVK
-336 DSERYDIY
+336 GSERYDIY
-344 IGRSAT
+344 IGSRAA
-350 LTVNNTQVGG
+350 LTVKNTQVGG
-360 TVMNMGAITG
+360 TVLNLGKITG
-370 QGSAEFTGTVENLGY
+370 QGSAEFTGTVENSGY
-385 VGAGKITGCKI
+385 AVAEITGCKI

-405 KGTIENSTW
+405 KGTITGSTW
-414 DEYVYLLGYRWPAE
+414 DEYVYLLGRSWPTA
-428 KIPSA
+428 KIPSE
-433 AGESISLKFPSYISE
+433 AGESITLKVSSYLPPVMENSLE
-448 PAAMTNTL
+448 
-456 VIPEGVTVT
+456 IPKGVTVT
-465 VDLAGKPVSADTT
+465 VDLAGKTLSAEE
-478 VTSDIK
+478 SDFK

-489 TLTLIDSSTG
+489 TLTLIDSSTDG
-499 GTLSIPIENDGVL
+499 ALSIPIENDGVL
-512 NANGGTVTGEV
+512 NANGGTVTSEV
-523 TNKGTIQA
+523 TNRGTIQA

-536 TKFTGT
+536 TQFTGT
-542 LVNEEGASVTAG
+542 LVNQEGASVTAG

-559 TITNNGGTIGGDAIF
+559 TITNNGGTIGGDAIW
-574 DRPEPDPEQPGA
+574 DNPEPGPEQPGA
-586 GSEDGGAGAVIAALA
+586 GSEDGGAGAAIAALA

-624 GFAVPETRREL
+624 GFAVPETRQEL

-642 ASKPEPASQQ
+642 AGKPEPASQQ

>member
-1 MPVTGRKNFTFKEDF
+1 MRPG
-16 ANEKTFD
+16 
-23 QHGSG
+23 
-28 GQYGSQHHTCP
+28 
-39 CFCIRG
+39 G
-45 GQQPETVIGQEID
+45 GQQSETVIVQEID
-58 RQNSSEDY
+58 RQNSSGDY
-66 SEVSSLDQLTY
+66 LKVSSLDQLTY
-77 TGNECKVRLKENI
+77 TNNECKVRLTENI
-90 VMTTAVTVNSGNRL
+90 VMTKAVTVDNGNSL

-110 HTLTAPENDR
+110 HTLTAAANSQ
-120 AFRIQDGALTIE
+120 AFRIQGGALTIE

-144 TVTSYGG
+144 TVTG
-151 NGGAIWMS
+151 NGGAIWMNG
-159 SSDSNNALT
+159 SDSNNALT

-179 KYGAGVY
+179 
-186 MGSGTFHMTGGAIQ
+186 T
-200 NCLATDGGLA
+200 

-217 FGGSFELTDGT
+217 DGGSFEMSGGT
-228 ISACKAN
+228 ISACNAA

-245 GSFEM
+245 GSFKM
-250 SGGSIENCTAHE
+250 SGGSIEDCTAHE

-274 TASFSMN
+274 TASFSMTGGEIQN
-281 GSGEIKNCNQNGVS
+281 CNTDGVSIYAIGSGTS
-295 VSAIGNGT
+295 
-303 PEFTMDG
+303 EFTMTG
-310 GTIEGSSGYGVWV
+310 GTIEDNGGDGVWV
-323 AAGSAVMSGGSVK
+323 DNGSAVMSGGSVK
-336 DSERYDIY
+336 GSERYDIY
-344 IGRSAT
+344 IGSRAT

-360 TVMNMGAITG
+360 TVLNMGKITG
-370 QGSAEFTGTVENLGY
+370 QGSAEFTGTVENSGSAA
-385 VGAGKITGCKI
+385 AGITGCTI

-405 KGTIENSTW
+405 NGTITDSTW
-414 DEYVYLLGYRWPAE
+414 DEYVYLLGRSW
-428 KIPSA
+428 KIPSG
-433 AGESISLKFPSYISE
+433 AGESITLKVSSYLPPVME
-448 PAAMTNTL
+448 NTL
-456 VIPEGVTVT
+456 EIPKGVTVT
-465 VDLAGKPVSADTT
+465 VDLPGKPLSAKE
-478 VTSDIK
+478 SDFK
-484 IINHG
+484 IINNG
-489 TLTLIDSSTG
+489 TLTLIDSGTD

-512 NANGGTVTGEV
+512 NANGGTVTSEV

-542 LVNEEGASVTAG
+542 LVNQEGASVTAG
-554 NFMDC
+554 DFRGCM
-559 TITNNGGTIGGDAIF
+559 ITNNGGTIGGGAIL
-574 DRPEPDPEQPGA
+574 DNPEPDPEQPGA

-601 VGTVVVGG
+601 VGTAVVGG

-624 GFAVPETRREL
+624 GFAVPETRQEL

-642 ASKPEPASQQ
+642 AGKPEPASQQ

>member
-1 MPVTGRKNFTFKEDF
+1 M
-16 ANEKTFD
+16 
-23 QHGSG
+23 
-28 GQYGSQHHTCP
+28 
-39 CFCIRG
+39 
-45 GQQPETVIGQEID
+45 IGQEID

-77 TGNECKVRLKENI
+77 TGNECRVRLTEDI
-90 VMTTAVTVNSGNRL
+90 VMTGAVTVNNGNRL

-110 HTLTAPENDR
+110 HTLTAAANSQ
-120 AFRIQDGALTIE
+120 AFRIQNGALTIE
-132 DSIGTGV
+132 DSIGGGV

-144 TVTSYGG
+144 TVTG
-151 NGGAIWMS
+151 NGGAIWM

-179 KYGAGVY
+179 
-186 MGSGTFHMTGGAIQ
+186 T
-200 NCLATDGGLA
+200 

-217 FGGSFELTDGT
+217 SGGSFEMSGGT
-228 ISACKAN
+228 ISACNAT

-245 GSFEM
+245 GSFKM
-250 SGGSIENCTAHE
+250 SDGSIEDCTAHE
-262 GAGVKVYASNGK
+262 GAGVKVLASSGK
-274 TASFSMN
+274 ASFSMS
-281 GSGEIKNCNQNGVS
+281 GSGEIKNCNQDGVS
-295 VSAIGNGT
+295 IAAIGGT
-303 PEFTMDG
+303 SEFSMSG
-310 GTIEGSSGYGVWV
+310 GTIEDNSGFGVWV
-323 AAGSAVMSGGSVK
+323 DNGSAVMSGGSVK
-336 DSERYDIY
+336 GSERYDIY
-344 IGRSAT
+344 IGSRAA
-350 LTVNNTQVGG
+350 LTVKNTQVGG
-360 TVMNMGAITG
+360 TVLNLGKITG
-370 QGSAEFTGTVENLGY
+370 QGSAEFTGTVENSGY
-385 VGAGKITGCKI
+385 AVAEITGCKI

-405 KGTIENSTW
+405 KGTITDSPC
-414 DEYVYLLGYRWPAE
+414 DEYVYLLGRSW
-428 KIPSA
+428 KIPSG
-433 AGESISLKFPSYISE
+433 AGESITLKVSSYLPPVMENSLE
-448 PAAMTNTL
+448 
-456 VIPEGVTVT
+456 IPKGVTVT
-465 VDLAGKPVSADTT
+465 VDLAGKTLSAKE
-478 VTSDIK
+478 SDFK
-484 IINHG
+484 IINNG

-499 GTLSIPIENDGVL
+499 GALSIPIENDGVL
-512 NANGGTVTGEV
+512 NANGGKVTSEVTSEV

-536 TKFTGT
+536 TQFTGT
-542 LVNEEGASVTAG
+542 LVNQEGASVTAG

-559 TITNNGGTIGGDAIF
+559 TITNNGGTIGGDAIW
-574 DRPEPDPEQPGA
+574 DNPEPGPEQPGA

-624 GFAVPETRREL
+624 GFAVPETRQEL

-642 ASKPEPASQQ
+642 AGKPEPASQQ

>member
-1 MPVTGRKNFTFKEDF
+1 MRPG
-16 ANEKTFD
+16 
-23 QHGSG
+23 
-28 GQYGSQHHTCP
+28 
-39 CFCIRG
+39 G

-58 RQNSSEDY
+58 RQNSSGDY
-66 SEVSSLDQLTY
+66 LEVSSLDQLTY
-77 TGNECKVRLKENI
+77 INNECKVRLTKDI
-90 VMTTAVTVNSGNRL
+90 VMTKAVTVNNGNSL

-110 HTLTAPENDR
+110 HTLTAAANSQ
-120 AFRIQDGALTIE
+120 AFRIQGGALTIE

-144 TVTSYGG
+144 TVTG

-179 KYGAGVY
+179 
-186 MGSGTFHMTGGAIQ
+186 T
-200 NCLATDGGLA
+200 

-217 FGGSFELTDGT
+217 DGGSFEMSGGT
-228 ISACKAN
+228 ISACNAT

-245 GSFEM
+245 GSFKM
-250 SGGSIENCTAHE
+250 SGGSIEDCTAHE

-274 TASFSMN
+274 TASFSMTGGEIQN
-281 GSGEIKNCNQNGVS
+281 CNTDGVSIYAIGSGTS
-295 VSAIGNGT
+295 
-303 PEFTMDG
+303 EFTMTG
-310 GTIEGSSGYGVWV
+310 GTIEDNGGYGVWV
-323 AAGSAVMSGGSVK
+323 DNGSAVMSGGSVK
-336 DSERYDIY
+336 GSERYDIY
-344 IGRSAT
+344 IGSRAT

-360 TVMNMGAITG
+360 TVLNMGKITG
-370 QGSAEFTGTVENLGY
+370 QGSAEFTGTVENSGY
-385 VGAGKITGCKI
+385 AAAGITGCKI

-405 KGTIENSTW
+405 KGTITGSTW
-414 DEYVYLLGYRWPAE
+414 DEYVYLLGRSWPTA
-428 KIPSA
+428 KIPSE
-433 AGESISLKFPSYISE
+433 AGESITLKVSSYLPPVMENSLE
-448 PAAMTNTL
+448 
-456 VIPEGVTVT
+456 IPKGVTVT
-465 VDLAGKPVSADTT
+465 VDLAGKTLSAEE
-478 VTSDIK
+478 SDFK

-512 NANGGTVTGEV
+512 NANGGTVTSEV
-523 TNKGTIQA
+523 TNKGTIKA

-536 TKFTGT
+536 TQFTGT
-542 LVNEEGASVTAG
+542 LVNQEGASVTAG
-554 NFMDC
+554 DFRGCM
-559 TITNNGGTIGGDAIF
+559 ITNNGGTIGGDAIL
-574 DRPEPDPEQPGA
+574 DNPEPDPEQPGA

-601 VGTVVVGG
+601 VGTAVVGG

-624 GFAVPETRREL
+624 GFAVPETRQEL

-642 ASKPEPASQQ
+642 AGKPEPASQQ

>member
-1 MPVTGRKNFTFKEDF
+1 MRP
-16 ANEKTFD
+16 
-23 QHGSG
+23 
-28 GQYGSQHHTCP
+28 
-39 CFCIRG
+39 G

-58 RQNSSEDY
+58 RQNSSGDY

-77 TGNECKVRLKENI
+77 TGNECRVRLTEDI
-90 VMTTAVTVNSGNRL
+90 VMTGAVTVNNGNRL

-110 HTLTAPENDR
+110 HTLTAAANSQ
-120 AFRIQDGALTIE
+120 AFRIQNGALTIE
-132 DSIGTGV
+132 DSGSTGV

-144 TVTSYGG
+144 TVTG

-159 SSDSNNALT
+159 SNDSNNALT

-179 KYGAGVY
+179 
-186 MGSGTFHMTGGAIQ
+186 T
-200 NCLATDGGLA
+200 

-217 FGGSFELTDGT
+217 SGGSFEMSGGT
-228 ISACKAN
+228 ISACNAA

-262 GAGVKVYASNGK
+262 GAGVKVLASSGK
-274 TASFSMN
+274 ASFSMS
-281 GSGEIKNCNQNGVS
+281 GSGEIKNCNQDGVS
-295 VSAIGNGT
+295 IAAIGGT
-303 PEFTMDG
+303 SEFSMSG
-310 GTIEGSSGYGVWV
+310 GTIEDNSGFGVWV
-323 AAGSAVMSGGSVK
+323 DNGSAVMSGGSVK
-336 DSERYDIY
+336 GSERYDIY
-344 IGRSAT
+344 IGSRAA
-350 LTVNNTQVGG
+350 LTVKNTQVGG
-360 TVMNMGAITG
+360 TVLNLGKITG
-370 QGSAEFTGTVENLGY
+370 QGSAEFTGTVENSGY
-385 VGAGKITGCKI
+385 AVAEITGCKI

-405 KGTIENSTW
+405 KGTITDSPC
-414 DEYVYLLGYRWPAE
+414 DEYVYLLGRSW
-428 KIPSA
+428 KIPSG
-433 AGESISLKFPSYISE
+433 AGESITLKVSSYLPPVME
-448 PAAMTNTL
+448 NTL
-456 VIPEGVTVT
+456 EIPKGVTVT
-465 VDLAGKPVSADTT
+465 VDLAGKPLSAKE
-478 VTSDIK
+478 SDFK
-484 IINHG
+484 IINNG

-512 NANGGTVTGEV
+512 NANGGKVTSEV
-523 TNKGTIQA
+523 TNRGTIQA

-536 TKFTGT
+536 TQFTGT
-542 LVNEEGASVTAG
+542 LVNQEGASVTAG
-554 NFMDC
+554 DFRGCM
-559 TITNNGGTIGGDAIF
+559 ITNNGGTIGGGAIW
-574 DRPEPDPEQPGA
+574 DNPEPGPEQPGA

-601 VGTVVVGG
+601 VGTAVVGG

-624 GFAVPETRREL
+624 GFAVPETRQEL

-642 ASKPEPASQQ
+642 AGKPEPASQQ

>member
-1 MPVTGRKNFTFKEDF
+1 MRPG
-16 ANEKTFD
+16 
-23 QHGSG
+23 
-28 GQYGSQHHTCP
+28 
-39 CFCIRG
+39 G

-58 RQNSSEDY
+58 RQNSSGDY
-66 SEVSSLDQLTY
+66 LEVSSLDQLTY
-77 TGNECKVRLKENI
+77 INNECKVRLTKDI
-90 VMTTAVTVNSGNRL
+90 VMTKAVTVNNGNSL

-110 HTLTAPENDR
+110 HTLTAAANSQ
-120 AFRIQDGALTIE
+120 AFRIQGGALTIE

-144 TVTSYGG
+144 TVTG

-179 KYGAGVY
+179 
-186 MGSGTFHMTGGAIQ
+186 T
-200 NCLATDGGLA
+200 

-217 FGGSFELTDGT
+217 DGGSFEMSGGT
-228 ISACKAN
+228 ISACNAT

-245 GSFEM
+245 GSFKM
-250 SGGSIENCTAHE
+250 SGGSIEDCTAHE

-274 TASFSMN
+274 TASFSMTGGEIQN
-281 GSGEIKNCNQNGVS
+281 CNTDGVSIYAIGSGTS
-295 VSAIGNGT
+295 
-303 PEFTMDG
+303 EFTMTG
-310 GTIEGSSGYGVWV
+310 GTIEDNGGYGVWV
-323 AAGSAVMSGGSVK
+323 DNGSAVMSGGSVK
-336 DSERYDIY
+336 GSERYDIY
-344 IGRSAT
+344 IGSRAT

-360 TVMNMGAITG
+360 TVLNMGKITG
-370 QGSAEFTGTVENLGY
+370 QGSAEFTGTVENSGY
-385 VGAGKITGCKI
+385 AAAGITGCKI

-405 KGTIENSTW
+405 KGTITDSPC
-414 DEYVYLLGYRWPAE
+414 DEYVYLLGYSWPTA
-428 KIPSA
+428 KIPSG
-433 AGESISLKFPSYISE
+433 AGESISLKFPSYITPKME
-448 PAAMTNTL
+448 NTL
-456 VIPEGVTVT
+456 EIPEGVTVT
-465 VDLAGKPVSADTT
+465 VDLAGKPVSADTGA
-478 VTSDIK
+478 SDIK

-512 NANGGTVTGEV
+512 NANGGTVTGKV
-523 TNKGTIQA
+523 TNRGTIQA

-554 NFMDC
+554 NFKDC
-559 TITNNGGTIGGDAIF
+559 TITNNGGTIGGDAIL
-574 DRPEPDPEQPGA
+574 DKPEPDPEQPGA
-586 GSEDGGAGAVIAALA
+586 GSEDGGTGAVIAALA
-601 VGTVVVGG
+601 VGTAVVGG

-624 GFAVPETRREL
+624 GFAVPETRQEL

-642 ASKPEPASQQ
+642 AGKPEPASQQ

>member
-1 MPVTGRKNFTFKEDF
+1 MRP
-16 ANEKTFD
+16 
-23 QHGSG
+23 
-28 GQYGSQHHTCP
+28 
-39 CFCIRG
+39 G

-77 TGNECKVRLKENI
+77 TNNECKVRLTENI
-90 VMTTAVTVNSGNRL
+90 VMTGAVTVNNGNRL

-110 HTLTAPENDR
+110 HTLTAAENSR
-120 AFRIQDGALTIE
+120 AFFIQNGALTIE
-132 DSIGTGV
+132 DSIGGGV

-144 TVTSYGG
+144 TVNGY
-151 NGGAIWMS
+151 GGAILMNG
-159 SSDSNNALT
+159 SDSNNALT
-168 LTGGTIRGFTA
+168 LAGGTIRGFTA
-179 KYGAGVY
+179 KYGAGVS
-186 MGSGTFHMTGGAIQ
+186 MGNGTFRMTGGAIR
-200 NCLATDGGLA
+200 NCSATGGKA

-217 FGGSFELTDGT
+217 SG
-228 ISACKAN
+228 
-235 NAGGG
+235 
-240 VYVSS
+240 

-250 SGGSIENCTAHE
+250 SGGSIEDCTAYE
-262 GAGVKVYASNGK
+262 GAGVKVYPSSGK
-274 TASFSMN
+274 TASFSMT
-281 GSGEIKNCNQNGVS
+281 GGEIKNCNTNGVS
-295 VSAIGNGT
+295 IYAIGGT
-303 PEFTMDG
+303 SEFSMSG
-310 GTIEGSSGYGVWV
+310 GTIEDNGGDGVRV
-323 AAGSAVMSGGSVK
+323 DAGSAVMSGGSVK
-336 DSERYDIY
+336 GSERYDIY
-344 IGRSAT
+344 IGSRAA
-350 LTVNNTQVGG
+350 LTVKNTQVGG
-360 TVMNMGAITG
+360 TVLNMGKITG
-370 QGSAEFTGTVENLGY
+370 NGSAKFTGTVENSGSA
-385 VGAGKITGCKI
+385 VAEITGCTI
-396 HRIEHRSPY
+396 HRIEHRFPY
-405 KGTIENSTW
+405 KGTIEGSP
-414 DEYVYLLGYRWPAE
+414 DEYVYLLGHSWPTA

-433 AGESISLKFPSYISE
+433 AGESISLKVPSYITATME
-448 PAAMTNTL
+448 NTL

-465 VDLAGKPVSADTT
+465 VDLAGKPVSADADA
-478 VTSDIK
+478 SDIK

-499 GTLSIPIENDGVL
+499 GTLSIPIENDGIL

-536 TKFTGT
+536 TQFTGT

-554 NFMDC
+554 NFIDC
-559 TITNNGGTIGGDAIF
+559 TITDNGGTISGDAILEK
-574 DRPEPDPEQPGA
+574 PEPDPEQPGA

-624 GFAVPETRREL
+624 GFAVPETRQEL

-642 ASKPEPASQQ
+642 AGKPEPASQQ

-685 DVRVNRLQVIGAMYQ
+685 DVRVSRLQVIGAMYQ

>member
-1 MPVTGRKNFTFKEDF
+1 MKKRLISMVLAVSMAVSIMPAPAF
-16 ANEKTFD
+16 A
-23 QHGSG
+23 SG
-28 GQYGSQHHTCP
+28 G
-39 CFCIRG
+39 G

-77 TGNECKVRLKENI
+77 TNNECKVRLTENI
-90 VMTTAVTVNSGNRL
+90 VMTGAVTVNNGNRL

-110 HTLTAPENDR
+110 HTLTAAENSR
-120 AFRIQDGALTIE
+120 AFFIQNGALTIE
-132 DSIGTGV
+132 DSGSTGV

-144 TVTSYGG
+144 TVTG

-179 KYGAGVY
+179 
-186 MGSGTFHMTGGAIQ
+186 T
-200 NCLATDGGLA
+200 

-217 FGGSFELTDGT
+217 SGGSFKMTDGT
-228 ISACKAN
+228 ISTCNAT

-262 GAGVKVYASNGK
+262 GAGVKVLASSGK
-274 TASFSMN
+274 ASFSMS
-281 GSGEIKNCNQNGVS
+281 GSGEIKNCNQDGVS
-295 VSAIGNGT
+295 IAAIGGT
-303 PEFTMDG
+303 SEFSMSG
-310 GTIEGSSGYGVWV
+310 GTIEDNSGFGVWV
-323 AAGSAVMSGGSVK
+323 DNGSAVMSGGSVK
-336 DSERYDIY
+336 GSERYDIY
-344 IGRSAT
+344 IGSRAA
-350 LTVNNTQVGG
+350 LTVKNTQVGG
-360 TVMNMGAITG
+360 TVLNLGKITG
-370 QGSAEFTGTVENLGY
+370 QGSAEFTGTVENSGY
-385 VGAGKITGCKI
+385 AVAEITGCKI

-405 KGTIENSTW
+405 KGTITGSTW
-414 DEYVYLLGYRWPAE
+414 DEYVYLLGRSWPTA
-428 KIPSA
+428 KIPSE
-433 AGESISLKFPSYISE
+433 AGESITLKVSSYLPPVMENSLE
-448 PAAMTNTL
+448 
-456 VIPEGVTVT
+456 IPKGVTVT
-465 VDLAGKPVSADTT
+465 VDLAGKTLSAEE
-478 VTSDIK
+478 SDFK

-512 NANGGTVTGEV
+512 NANGGTVTSEV
-523 TNKGTIQA
+523 TNKGTIKA

-536 TKFTGT
+536 TQFTGT
-542 LVNEEGASVTAG
+542 LVNQEGASVTAG
-554 NFMDC
+554 DFRGCM
-559 TITNNGGTIGGDAIF
+559 ITNNGGTIGGDAIL
-574 DRPEPDPEQPGA
+574 DNPEPDPEQPGA

-601 VGTVVVGG
+601 VGTAVVGG

-624 GFAVPETRREL
+624 GFAVPETRQEL

-642 ASKPEPASQQ
+642 AGKPEPASQQ

>member
-1 MPVTGRKNFTFKEDF
+1 MRRG
-16 ANEKTFD
+16 
-23 QHGSG
+23 
-28 GQYGSQHHTCP
+28 
-39 CFCIRG
+39 G

-58 RQNSSEDY
+58 QQNSSDDY
-66 SEVSSLDQLTY
+66 AEVDSLDNLTY
-77 TGNECKVRLKENI
+77 TNNVCKIRLAADT
-90 VMTTAVTVNSGNRL
+90 VMTGSVTVNSGKSL

-110 HTLTAPENDR
+110 HTLTAAANSK
-120 AFRIQDGALTIE
+120 AFYIQGGALTIE
-132 DSIGTGV
+132 DSGSTGA

-144 TVTSYGG
+144 TVNGF
-151 NGGAIWMS
+151 GGAILMS
-159 SSDSNNALT
+159 SDDSTNALT

-186 MGSGTFHMTGGAIQ
+186 MGNGTFRMTGGAIQ
-200 NCLATDGGLA
+200 NCSASGGDLS

-217 FGGSFELTDGT
+217 FGGSFKMTDGT
-228 ISACKAN
+228 ISACNAT

-240 VYVSS
+240 VYVFS

-250 SGGSIENCTAHE
+250 SGGSIEDCTAYE
-262 GAGVKVYASNGK
+262 GAGVKVYPSSGK
-274 TASFSMN
+274 TASFSMT
-281 GSGEIKNCNQNGVS
+281 GGEIQNCNTNGVS
-295 VSAIGNGT
+295 ISEFSNGI

-310 GTIEGSSGYGVWV
+310 GTIEDNGGDGVRV
-323 AAGSAVMSGGSVK
+323 DAGSAVMSGGSVK
-336 DSERYDIY
+336 DSELYDIR
-344 IGRSAT
+344 IGSSAT

-360 TVMNMGAITG
+360 TVLNMGKITG
-370 QGSAEFTGTVENLGY
+370 NGSAKFTGTVENSGSA
-385 VGAGKITGCKI
+385 VAGITGCTI
-396 HRIEHRSPY
+396 HRIEHRFPY
-405 KGTIENSTW
+405 KGTIEGSP
-414 DEYVYLLGYRWPAE
+414 DEYVYLLGHSWPTA
-428 KIPSA
+428 KIPSG
-433 AGESISLKFPSYISE
+433 AGESISLKVPSYITATME
-448 PAAMTNTL
+448 NTL

-465 VDLAGKPVSADTT
+465 VDLAGKPVSADAE
-478 VTSDIK
+478 TSDIK

-512 NANGGTVTGEV
+512 NANGGTVTSEV

-536 TKFTGT
+536 TQFTGT

-554 NFMDC
+554 DFRGCM
-559 TITNNGGTIGGDAIF
+559 ITNNGGTIGGGAIL
-574 DRPEPDPEQPGA
+574 DNPEPDPEQPGA

-601 VGTVVVGG
+601 VGTAVVGG

-624 GFAVPETRREL
+624 GFAVPETRQEL

-642 ASKPEPASQQ
+642 AGKPEPASQQ

>member
-1 MPVTGRKNFTFKEDF
+1 MRPG
-16 ANEKTFD
+16 
-23 QHGSG
+23 
-28 GQYGSQHHTCP
+28 
-39 CFCIRG
+39 G

-58 RQNSSEDY
+58 RQNSSGDY

-77 TGNECKVRLKENI
+77 TGNECRVRLTEDI
-90 VMTTAVTVNSGNRL
+90 VMTGAVTVNNGKSL

-110 HTLTAPENDR
+110 HTLTAAENSR
-120 AFRIQDGALTIE
+120 AFFIQNGALTIE
-132 DSIGTGV
+132 DSIGGGV

-144 TVTSYGG
+144 TVNGY
-151 NGGAIWMS
+151 GGAILMNG
-159 SSDSNNALT
+159 SDSNNALT
-168 LTGGTIRGFTA
+168 LAGGTIRGFTA
-179 KYGAGVY
+179 KYGAGVS
-186 MGSGTFHMTGGAIQ
+186 MGNGTFRMTGGAIR
-200 NCLATDGGLA
+200 NCSATGGKA

-217 FGGSFELTDGT
+217 SGGSFEMSDGT
-228 ISACKAN
+228 ISACNAA

-262 GAGVKVYASNGK
+262 GAGVKVLASSGK
-274 TASFSMN
+274 ASFSMS
-281 GSGEIKNCNQNGVS
+281 GSGEIKNCNQDGVS
-295 VSAIGNGT
+295 IAAIGGT
-303 PEFTMDG
+303 SEFSMSG
-310 GTIEGSSGYGVWV
+310 GTIEDNSGFGVWV
-323 AAGSAVMSGGSVK
+323 DNGSAVMSGGSVK
-336 DSERYDIY
+336 GSERYDIY
-344 IGRSAT
+344 IGSRAA
-350 LTVNNTQVGG
+350 LTVKNTQVGG
-360 TVMNMGAITG
+360 TVLNLGKITG
-370 QGSAEFTGTVENLGY
+370 QGSAEFTGTVENSGY
-385 VGAGKITGCKI
+385 AVAEITGCKI

-405 KGTIENSTW
+405 KGTITGSTW
-414 DEYVYLLGYRWPAE
+414 DEYVYLLGRSWPTA
-428 KIPSA
+428 KIPSE
-433 AGESISLKFPSYISE
+433 AGESITLKVSSYLPPVMENSLE
-448 PAAMTNTL
+448 
-456 VIPEGVTVT
+456 IPKGVTVT
-465 VDLAGKPVSADTT
+465 VDLAGKTLSAEE
-478 VTSDIK
+478 SDFK

-512 NANGGTVTGEV
+512 NANGGTVTSEV
-523 TNKGTIQA
+523 TNKGTIKA

-536 TKFTGT
+536 TQFTGT
-542 LVNEEGASVTAG
+542 LVNQEGASVTAG
-554 NFMDC
+554 DFRGCM
-559 TITNNGGTIGGDAIF
+559 ITNNGGTIGGDAIL
-574 DRPEPDPEQPGA
+574 DNPEPDPEQPGA

-601 VGTVVVGG
+601 VGTAVVGG

-624 GFAVPETRREL
+624 GFAVPETRQEL

-642 ASKPEPASQQ
+642 AGKPEPASQQ

>member
-1 MPVTGRKNFTFKEDF
+1 MKKRLISMVLAVSMAVSIMPAPAF
-16 ANEKTFD
+16 A
-23 QHGSG
+23 SG
-28 GQYGSQHHTCP
+28 
-39 CFCIRG
+39 G
-45 GQQPETVIGQEID
+45 GQQSETVIGQEID

-66 SEVSSLDQLTY
+66 LEVSSLNQLIY
-77 TGNECKVRLKENI
+77 TNNECKVRLTENI
-90 VMTTAVTVNSGNRL
+90 VMTGAVTVNNGNRL

-110 HTLTAPENDR
+110 HTLTALENSR
-120 AFRIQDGALTIE
+120 AFFIQNGALTIE
-132 DSIGTGV
+132 DSIGGGV

-144 TVTSYGG
+144 TVNGY
-151 NGGAIWMS
+151 GGAILMNG
-159 SSDSNNALT
+159 SDSNNALT
-168 LTGGTIRGFTA
+168 LTGGTIRGFNA
-179 KYGAGVY
+179 GYGAGVY
-186 MGSGTFHMTGGAIQ
+186 MGNGTFHMTGGAIQ
-200 NCLATDGGLA
+200 NCSAT

-217 FGGSFELTDGT
+217 DGGSFKMTNGT
-228 ISACKAN
+228 ISDCKAA

-245 GSFEM
+245 GSFAM
-250 SGGSIENCTAHE
+250 TGGSIEDCTAYE
-262 GAGVKVYASNGK
+262 GAGVKVYPSSGK
-274 TASFSMN
+274 TASFSM
-281 GSGEIKNCNQNGVS
+281 S
-295 VSAIGNGT
+295 
-303 PEFTMDG
+303 G
-310 GTIEGSSGYGVWV
+310 GTIEGSSRDGVSIAAIDSGTSEFSMSGGTIKDNSRYGVWV
-323 AAGSAVMSGGSVK
+323 DNGSAVMSGGSVK
-336 DSERYDIY
+336 GSERYDIY
-344 IGRSAT
+344 IGSRAA
-350 LTVNNTQVGG
+350 LKVNDTQVGG
-360 TVMNMGAITG
+360 TVLNMGKITG
-370 QGSAEFTGTVENLGY
+370 QGSAEFTGTVENSGSA
-385 VGAGKITGCKI
+385 VAEITGCKI

-405 KGTIENSTW
+405 NGTIEGSP
-414 DEYVYLLGYRWPAE
+414 DEYVYLLGRSWPTA

-433 AGESISLKFPSYISE
+433 AGESISLKVSSYLPPVME
-448 PAAMTNTL
+448 NTL
-456 VIPEGVTVT
+456 EVPAGVTVT
-465 VDLAGKPVSADTT
+465 VDLAGKTLSAAN
-478 VTSDIK
+478 SDLK

-512 NANGGTVTGEV
+512 NANGGTVTSEV

-554 NFMDC
+554 DFIDC
-559 TITNNGGTIGGDAIF
+559 TITNNGGTIGGGAIL
-574 DRPEPDPEQPGA
+574 DNPEPDPEQPGA

-601 VGTVVVGG
+601 VGTAVVGG

-624 GFAVPETRREL
+624 GFAVPETRQEL

-642 ASKPEPASQQ
+642 AGKPEPASQQ

-685 DVRVNRLQVIGAMYQ
+685 DVRVSRLQVIGAMYQ